1 MAKAPVRKK
10 KTTSTPADEIAEI
23 DSAIPDP
30 QLDIDTDVDTPEPGT
45 VPSKT
50 IETQVNTKKTVYASR
65 KKLDDDL
72 EAQLF
77 YDDDAAIDPLAQML
91 LSFNDNSDIKLKVKR
106 LPDPPN
112 LRGRFLTPCNDEMQ
126 CGTITVV
133 NPADYETEVRDAF
146 GGGRYQLTVLS
157 KGKYQASAIKIL
169 ADPPRLAQIPGV
181 FPPGMFPGMPNLI
194 PNQQPGMIPFQFH
207 PYGYQQQ
214 QLPAKS
220 GLAELTE
227 RMTEVK
233 ALKEIFTPIEK
244 PATPPP
250 GTMSITEFLMSDK
263 DTRSKIASSII
274 GQFTGGNGNTGSS
287 TTDNMPWYGK
297 VLMMAVENPAALQII
312 LQIGGPFVF
321 QTLAGLINKFGFTK
335 PQTGQTAPPV
345 HQNAPTPLTAPAIN
359 PLQPAPNVQP
369 TIELGNV
376 HANPTQPLPNQTN
389 GVNQMNQPTDQP
401 PLDQPDTIEAYY
413 RILDGCMDYLER
425 NIPFPDLKWLDV
437 LEVQF
442 PEQVQQF
449 KAIITLP
456 LPVVK
461 GIISTYGTDYA
472 TALQVQHADA
482 WLTTLFNQI
491 NEREKNNVQN
501 NSQ

>member
-1 MAKAPVRKK
+1 MAKAPVRRK
-10 KTTSTPADEIAEI
+10 KTDPKPVDEIADI
-23 DSAIPDP
+23 DNAIPDP
-30 QLDIDTDVDTPEPGT
+30 PIDVDLYPDIPEPGT

-50 IETQVNTKKTVYASR
+50 IETHTTKTVFASR
-65 KKLDDDL
+65 KKLDDD
-72 EAQLF
+72 AGTQLF
-77 YDDDAAIDPLAQML
+77 YDEETRDPLAQML

-112 LRGRFLTPCNDEMQ
+112 LRGRFMTPCNDEMQ

-169 ADPPRLAQIPGV
+169 ADPPRPMQAPGM
-181 FPPGMFPGMPNLI
+181 FPPGMFPGMPGPM
-194 PNQQPGMIPFQFH
+194 PNQQPGMMPFQFF

-233 ALKEIFTPIEK
+233 ALKEIFGPIEK
-244 PATPPP
+244 PAAPAP

-263 DTRSKIASSII
+263 DTRSKIAGSII
-274 GQFTGGNGNTGSS
+274 GQFTGGNGNAGSS

-297 VLMMAVENPAALQII
+297 VLMMAVENPMVLQVA
-312 LQIGGPFVF
+312 GPLLF
-321 QTLAGLINKFGFTK
+321 QTIATLINKFGFTK
-335 PQTGQTAPPV
+335 PQGGQTPAPNP
-345 HQNAPTPLTAPAIN
+345 QNSASAHVAPAIN
-359 PLQPAPNVQP
+359 PVQSAPNAQP
-369 TIELGNV
+369 TMEIGNV
-376 HANPTQPLPNQTN
+376 HAQPTQPLPVQDN
-389 GVNQMNQPTDQP
+389 GVNTMNQPTDE
-401 PLDQPDTIEAYY
+401 QPDPTEAYY
-413 RILDGCMDYLER
+413 KILDGCMDYLER
-425 NIPFPDLKWLDV
+425 NIPFPDLQWFDV
-437 LEVQF
+437 LEKQF
-442 PEQVQQF
+442 PQQVEQF

-472 TALQVQHADA
+472 TALQLEHADA
-482 WLTTLFNQI
+482 WLTTLFYQI
-491 NEREKNNVQN
+491 NEREKANVKN